1 MNIALVDV
9 DGHSGFPN
17 LALMRLSAWHKAQGD
32 SVEWW
37 NGFTHYDRVYL
48 SKVFTFTPDFTTVIN
63 ADEIITGGTGYKDYT
78 SLPPEVEAIPPDY
91 SIYPHYKR
99 AVGFLTRGCIRGCP
113 WCIVPRKEGDIHPAA
128 TWEQVSA
135 RTAGKSSFW
144 TTMCWPPGMAWSRSG
159 AWAASRYG
167 WTLTRVWMPAGSTSV
182 PSITHAP
189 GKTITMQGGE
199 HEMAGKRTKKA
210 LAEDSRY
217 HDTWRLLKKYRDVV
231 WSMELSVQQVK
242 KEFEIEFGSTID
254 DFLESVYLAGAD
266 LGGTRIEN
274 HARCIERSN
283 QMLKL
288 LNNAVEVLRTRHKS
302 GETYYWL
309 LYYTFLSPQQLDN
322 VNEIIEQLR
331 PHIRDIGR
339 TTYYRKRE
347 QAVEALSSI
356 LWGYSSKDC
365 LALLADF
372 FPDSEAEI

>member
-1 MNIALVDV
+1 ME
-9 DGHSGFPN
+9 GKYG
-17 LALMRLSAWHKAQGD
+17 
-32 SVEWW
+32 
-37 NGFTHYDRVYL
+37 
-48 SKVFTFTPDFTTVIN
+48 
-63 ADEIITGGTGYKDYT
+63 
-78 SLPPEVEAIPPDY
+78 
-91 SIYPHYKR
+91 
-99 AVGFLTRGCIRGCP
+99 
-113 WCIVPRKEGDIHPAA
+113 KE
-128 TWEQVSA
+128 
-135 RTAGKSSFW
+135 TA
-144 TTMCWPPGMAWSRSG
+144 
-159 AWAASRYG
+159 
-167 WTLTRVWMPAGSTSV
+167 
-182 PSITHAP
+182 
-189 GKTITMQGGE
+189 
-199 HEMAGKRTKKA
+199 
-210 LAEDSRY
+210 AEDSRY

-266 LGGTRIEN
+266 LSGTKIEN

-288 LNNAVEVLRTRHKS
+288 LNNAVDTLRTRHKS

-347 QAVEALSSI
+347 QAVAALSSI

-365 LALLADF
+365 MMLLADF
-372 FPDSEAEI
+372 FPDTEAEI